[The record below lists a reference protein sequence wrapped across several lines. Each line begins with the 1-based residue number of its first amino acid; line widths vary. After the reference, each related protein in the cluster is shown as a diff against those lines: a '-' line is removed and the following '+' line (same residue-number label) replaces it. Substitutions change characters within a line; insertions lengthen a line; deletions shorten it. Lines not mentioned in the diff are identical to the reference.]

1 MCRQPRARRQ
11 SDAWFRSNVYSAA
24 MGPSGAAGCRLTD
37 AEVAV
42 AAARAGAAVVREA
55 YGSAPQ
61 QIGGSRLD
69 VTTEADLASQR
80 AVLSMLAAHRADDAR
95 EGEETGLSGHAAA
108 RRRWLVDPLCGTA
121 NFAATTPLMSVNV
134 ALTQAGAV
142 IAAASVDPITA
153 EVFWTDGEGAWLR
166 TNGHDSVLTP
176 SASSRLV
183 EINCDGPLSVPFV
196 GGQLLADQGLRT
208 RWAPR
213 VVSTTLAAAWVAAG
227 RRAAYITDGNLEGWV
242 HFSSGIALCRAAG
255 CIVTDLAGG
264 PLHAGRGLIA
274 APDVSTHEEMVE
286 VVRPHLEAAAQSEDS
301 AAASPRRETPS
312 PMMCARPEARCHP

>member
-1 MCRQPRARRQ
+1 
-11 SDAWFRSNVYSAA
+11 

-69 VTTEADLASQR
+69 VTTEADLASER

-183 EINCDGPLSVPFV
+183 ETNCDGPLSVPFV
-196 GGQLLADQGLRT
+196 GRATSRRPGAPNPLGSSRGVHHPRRCLGRGRTSRGLHH
-208 RWAPR
+208 RWQSRRLCPLQFRDRSVPRRGLHRYRSRWRAAPR
-213 VVSTTLAAAWVAAG
+213 RS
-227 RRAAYITDGNLEGWV
+227 RPD
-242 HFSSGIALCRAAG
+242 
-255 CIVTDLAGG
+255 
-264 PLHAGRGLIA
+264 RG
-274 APDVSTHEEMVE
+274 S
-286 VVRPHLEAAAQSEDS
+286 
-301 AAASPRRETPS
+301 
-312 PMMCARPEARCHP
+312 